1 MRCQELYFRVDRHQI
16 SLLRF
21 IFEAYDGIG
30 MISTLNPEKGI
41 IVIRVAPGCETD
53 VDNLLV
59 SLSGQIRME
68 PRDGPTD
75 LP

>member
-1 MRCQELYFRVDRHQI
+1 
-16 SLLRF
+16 
-21 IFEAYDGIG
+21 

-41 IVIRVAPGCETD
+41 IVIRVAPGCETE